1 MKRLVLEEMIW
12 PEVAEVLP
20 EIKIGLIPVGSCEQH
35 GPNTTFV
42 TDSARAYEMSKL
54 LAERCGNKV
63 IVFPPVTYGISS
75 HHMDFPCSATL
86 RVNTMTDMLVDIAL
100 SVVHYGIDKVLF
112 VNAHGGNKPCLMS
125 AVQILKQEH
134 DVTAF
139 WTPIGSEILE
149 HGIQKYFPGIEPGNF
164 GHACEVETSQT
175 MYLRPDIV
183 RENRAKGI
191 NQTSIFTDRTAFVPG
206 GGQGVWNWKYD
217 VTLNGCLGDARKA
230 TREIGEQMTNEV
242 LAYLERLVDKIIAY
256 NPNH

>member
-1 MKRLVLEEMIW
+1 MDRLILEDMIW

-20 EIKIGLIPVGSCEQH
+20 EIKVALIPVGSCEQH

-42 TDSARAYEMSKL
+42 TDTVRAYRIAKL
-54 LAERCGNKV
+54 LAGRCGHKV
-63 IVFPPVTYGISS
+63 ICFPPITYGISS

-86 RVNTMTDMLVDIAL
+86 RVSTLTAVLVDTAL
-100 SVVHYGIDKVLF
+100 SAVHYGIDKVLF

-139 WTPIGSEILE
+139 WTPVGSELLE
-149 HGIQKYFPGIEPGNF
+149 GGIQKYFPGIQPGNF
-164 GHACEVETSQT
+164 GHACEMETAQC

-183 RENRAKGI
+183 REKREKGI

-206 GGQGVWNWKYD
+206 AVRAFGTGS
-217 VTLNGCLGDARKA
+217 T
-230 TREIGEQMTNEV
+230 M
-242 LAYLERLVDKIIAY
+242 
-256 NPNH
+256 

>member
-1 MKRLVLEEMIW
+1 MDRLILEDMIW

-20 EIKIGLIPVGSCEQH
+20 EIKVALIPVGSCEQH

-42 TDSARAYEMSKL
+42 TDTVRAYRIAKL
-54 LAERCGNKV
+54 LAGRCGHKV
-63 IVFPPVTYGISS
+63 ICFPPITYGISS

-86 RVNTMTDMLVDIAL
+86 RVSTLTAVLVDTAL
-100 SVVHYGIDKVLF
+100 SAVHYGIDKVLF

-139 WTPIGSEILE
+139 WTPVGSELLE
-149 HGIQKYFPGIEPGNF
+149 GGIQKYFPGIQPGNF
-164 GHACEVETSQT
+164 GHACEMETAQC

-183 RENRAKGI
+183 REKREKGI

-206 GGQGVWNWKYD
+206 GGQGVWNWKHD
-217 VTLNGCLGDARKA
+217 VTLNGALGDARKA
-230 TREIGEQMTNEV
+230 TAEIGEAM
-242 LAYLERLVDKIIAY
+242 KII
-256 NPNH
+256 